1 MGSLEDL
8 DKAFAAL
15 EKQFPEA
22 RRELVE
28 DVGVIMYERVMRNID
43 AETKEQS
50 GRLREACH
58 LVIGSGGGYAAVRN
72 DNRKAPHAQLVEFG
86 HRRIKGAKRKEGKYG
101 KHQGKRQADW
111 LGQWKAHVPE
121 CAE

>member
-28 DVGVIMYERVMRNID
+28 DVGVIMYERVTRNID

-86 HRRIKGAKRKEGKYG
+86 HRLIKGAKTKEGKYG
-101 KHQGKRQADW
+101 RQADW

>member
-8 DKAFAAL
+8 DKVFAAL
-15 EKQFPEA
+15 EKQFPED

-58 LVIGSGGGYAAVRN
+58 LVIGSGGGM
-72 DNRKAPHAQLVEFG
+72 PLCEM
-86 HRRIKGAKRKEGKYG
+86 ITG
-101 KHQGKRQADW
+101 KHRTRSSLNLDTG
-111 LGQWKAHVPE
+111 
-121 CAE
+121 

>member
-86 HRRIKGAKRKEGKYG
+86 HLSLI
-101 KHQGKRQADW
+101 HI
-111 LGQWKAHVPE
+111 
-121 CAE
+121 

>member
-28 DVGVIMYERVMRNID
+28 DAGVIMYERVTRNID

-50 GRLREACH
+50 GRLREAAIW
-58 LVIGSGGGYAAVRN
+58 LSAAAVVM
-72 DNRKAPHAQLVEFG
+72 PLCETTT
-86 HRRIKGAKRKEGKYG
+86 G
-101 KHQGKRQADW
+101 KHRTHSSLNLDTG
-111 LGQWKAHVPE
+111 
-121 CAE
+121 

>member
-28 DVGVIMYERVMRNID
+28 DAGAIMYERVTRNID
-43 AETKEQS
+43 EETQGAERQTAGSMPS
-50 GRLREACH
+50 GYRQWRWLCRC
-58 LVIGSGGGYAAVRN
+58 
-72 DNRKAPHAQLVEFG
+72 
-86 HRRIKGAKRKEGKYG
+86 AKR
-101 KHQGKRQADW
+101 
-111 LGQWKAHVPE
+111 
-121 CAE
+121 

>member
-8 DKAFAAL
+8 DKVFAAL
-15 EKQFPEA
+15 EKQFPED

-28 DVGVIMYERVMRNID
+28 DAGVIMYERVMRNID

-58 LVIGSGGGYAAVRN
+58 LVIGRVVM
-72 DNRKAPHAQLVEFG
+72 PLCEM
-86 HRRIKGAKRKEGKYG
+86 ITG
-101 KHQGKRQADW
+101 KHRTRSSLNLDTG
-111 LGQWKAHVPE
+111 
-121 CAE
+121 

>member
-58 LVIGSGGGYAAVRN
+58 LVIGSGGGYA
-72 DNRKAPHAQLVEFG
+72 K
-86 HRRIKGAKRKEGKYG
+86 
-101 KHQGKRQADW
+101 
-111 LGQWKAHVPE
+111 
-121 CAE
+121 